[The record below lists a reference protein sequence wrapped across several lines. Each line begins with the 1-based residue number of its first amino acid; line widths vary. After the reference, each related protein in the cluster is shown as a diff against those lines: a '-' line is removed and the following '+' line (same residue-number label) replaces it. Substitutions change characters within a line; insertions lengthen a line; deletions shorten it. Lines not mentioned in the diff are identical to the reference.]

1 MKEVISWVS
10 SNYEIVILVA
20 ACVLDLVLFLFG
32 VFKKNKKEPL
42 ALVLESLPD
51 LINIAEKSGRLGQ
64 EKLCWV
70 VESAKE
76 IMYKA
81 IGCKPSDVD
90 CKLIESMVEKIL
102 STPQK
107 KGK

>member
-1 MKEVISWVS
+1 MKEVLSWFVQ
-10 SNYEIVILVA
+10 NYELLILLG
-20 ACVLDLVLFLFG
+20 ACVLDVILFLVG
-32 VFKKNKKEPL
+32 VFKKTKKEPL
-42 ALVLESLPD
+42 AFVLESLPD

-64 EKLCWV
+64 EKLCFV

-76 IMYKA
+76 MMYKA

-90 CKLIESMVEKIL
+90 CRLIESMVEKIL